1 MSANPKQ
8 PQAGDVFFYIIG
20 GEYEDMSFE
29 RLVTSTS
36 TIEGPFQGHDSAKA
50 AWSKL
55 NEKAGGDAVTRY
67 EIIQVAHKIDRQLL
81 LSITRA
87 PAPNS

>member
-36 TIEGPFQGHDSAKA
+36 TIEGPFQDHESAKA

-55 NEKAGGDAVTRY
+55 NEKGEDAVTRY
-67 EIIQVAHKIDRQLL
+67 EIIQVAGKIDRQLL

>member
-36 TIEGPFQGHDSAKA
+36 TIEGL
-50 AWSKL
+50 SKTMTAR
-55 NEKAGGDAVTRY
+55 KPRG
-67 EIIQVAHKIDRQLL
+67 Q
-81 LSITRA
+81 S
-87 PAPNS
+87 